1 MGKLQVEMLVLGMV
15 QTNCYLAMNRESRET
30 LIIDPADE
38 AARIVRRIDELEAVP
53 AAILLTHGHFD
64 HIGAVKALK
73 ERYQIPVY
81 IHKADWDLM
90 QDERLNGSLM
100 LIGRGMSASA
110 DHALADGEKVSLAGF
125 DIQVIHTPGHTAGGA
140 CYYIADEKTLF
151 SGDTLFCCSVGRTDL
166 PTGSMSELRA
176 SIHEKLYVLPE
187 DVRVYPGHDVTTI
200 IGYEKRYNP
209 Y

>member
-1 MGKLQVEMLVLGMV
+1 MGKLQLEMLVLGMV
-15 QTNCYLAMNRESRET
+15 QTNCYLAVNRESREL

-38 AARIVRRIDELEAVP
+38 APRIIRRIDELGAAP

-64 HIGAVKALK
+64 HIGAVKELK
-73 ERYQIPVY
+73 ERYRIPVC
-81 IHKADWDLM
+81 IHAADRELM
-90 QDERLNGSLM
+90 QDEQLNGSLM
-100 LIGRGMSASA
+100 LIGRGISASA
-110 DHALADGEKVSLAGF
+110 DRVFADGEKVNLAGF

-140 CYYIADEKTLF
+140 CYYIEEEKTLF

-166 PTGSMSELRA
+166 PTGSMSALRA

-187 DVRVYPGHDVTTI
+187 DVKVYPGHDVTTI